1 MRVLSLILALLVLL
15 PLRAAHAEDAATQ
28 ALRHYD
34 SGVSLFE
41 AGNKEQALI
50 EFQIAHELSP
60 KKENLFMVA
69 QCEYHLGQLKDARTH
84 YQAFLA
90 EQDTGELAN
99 IARLRVEAI
108 NRRPGVFVINT
119 VPDQVQVRIEGEGQ
133 TFTGEAPNEFR
144 VPRGHYRVSVSK
156 YNFASQDREMDV
168 DVGETKPLFFKLDPI
183 PARLEIRTRPDSA
196 TLFVRGNRAQNP
208 YLQQVEPG
216 DYEVYAEAPYYLP
229 RRDVLSLAPGQH
241 LRLDFPLTY
250 VQRSGRPELIGFW
263 IGIGAIGGG
272 MAVWTQIAPDAKSA
286 ASQALIA
293 SGVLAGGIGAGVL
306 ATALVPN
313 YIRDNQ
319 AMFRIGGMWIGDV
332 EGMALALALSTKT
345 VGCPPNGWGECY
357 DVSRTTVWLSG
368 VAGLTT
374 GTLSGW
380 WLDEHA
386 PNYGRVAVIQSGA
399 ILGSLTGML
408 ALSALSLD
416 KKQETP
422 TNPDPKPRPDRY
434 GWGVLAGLNVGLG
447 VGLALAYLPDQSVYG
462 PSWQRVVLIDLA
474 AAAGAFAGGL
484 VEICF
489 VNADGSKFCGSPNMS
504 ARTARYA
511 LAGGAIGLVT
521 GWLLTIAYDKA
532 TEGGSER
539 RAPIALPMPSA
550 MPVQTGTGYSLVPG
564 LMSQGRF

>member
-1 MRVLSLILALLVLL
+1 VRVLSLILALLAILAPV
-15 PLRAAHAEDAATQ
+15 RTVHAEDAATQ
-28 ALRHYD
+28 ARHHYD

-60 KKENLFMVA
+60 KKENVFMVA
-69 QCEYHLGQLKDARTH
+69 QCEYHLGQLKDARAH

-90 EQDTGELAN
+90 EQGTGELAN

-144 VPRGHYRVSVSK
+144 VPRGRYRVIASK
-156 YNFASQDREMDV
+156 HNFASQEREVSV
-168 DVGETKPLFFKLDPI
+168 DVAETKPLFFKLDPI

-196 TLFVRGNRAQNP
+196 TLYVRGNRAQNP
-208 YLQQVEPG
+208 YVQQVEPG

-229 RRDVLSLAPGQH
+229 RRDTLSLQPGQH

-272 MAVWTQIAPDAKSA
+272 MAVWTQVNPDPNQSVP
-286 ASQALIA
+286 QALIA

-306 ATALVPN
+306 AAALMPN
-313 YIRDNQ
+313 YIRDNR
-319 AMFRIGGMWIGDV
+319 AMFRIGATWIGDV
-332 EGMALALALSTKT
+332 EGMSLAMALANRESDS
-345 VGCPPNGWGECY
+345 Y
-357 DVSRTTVWLSG
+357 RTSVWLGG
-368 VAGLTT
+368 VAGLTA
-374 GTLSGW
+374 GTVAGW
-380 WLDEHA
+380 WLDDQA
-386 PNYGRVAVIQSGA
+386 PNYGRVAIIQSGA

-416 KKQETP
+416 KDKATTEIPNP
-422 TNPDPKPRPDRY
+422 TARADRY
-434 GWGVLAGLNVGLG
+434 GWGILAGLNAGLG
-447 VGLALAYLPDQSVYG
+447 VGLALAYLPDQRVYG

-484 VEICF
+484 VEICLTSQ
-489 VNADGSKFCGSPNMS
+489 DSTKPEDKFCGSPSMR

-511 LAGGAIGLVT
+511 LAGGAIGLAS
-521 GWLLTIAYDKA
+521 GWLLTLAYDKA
-532 TEGGSER
+532 TEGSSER
-539 RAPIALPMPSA
+539 SAPLPLPMPSA
-550 MPVQTGTGYSLVPG
+550 MPVQTSTGFSLVPG